1 MHIIISGDVML
12 GMGMNPKQMQA
23 LFKQLG
29 IKTKE
34 IDAKRVIIETDSGKI
49 IITNPKVTQIDM
61 KGVTTFQVSGDIEEE
76 SFSEDDVKFVMEQT
90 GKSKEEARK
99 ALEETNGDVA
109 EAIIKLN
116 GG

>member
-1 MHIIISGDVML
+1 ML

-34 IDAKRVIIETDSGKI
+34 IPAKRVVIDSDEGKI
-49 IITNPKVTQIDM
+49 VIENPKVTQIDM
-61 KGVTTFQVSGDIEEE
+61 KGVLSFQITGDVVEE
-76 SFSEDDVKFVMEQT
+76 SFTDEDVKFVMEQT
-90 GKSKEEARK
+90 GKSEDEVKT
-99 ALEETNGDVA
+99 ALKETNGDVA